1 MVLEQT
7 EDTTNKTYFTAGGLK
22 ALGDGRIGGYLV
34 VWGNPAHR
42 DLQGEYFTPDT
53 NFELDRYKDRPILYH
68 HELDPD
74 IKGVEVG
81 RIDTITK
88 DDKGLWAEG
97 YLHLKNTSTKVM
109 QAAHRVYQQV
119 VKGLLGWSSGTVPH
133 WADVTPNGQI
143 LRWPIVEGSLT
154 PDPAEPHRTTVAAL
168 KSAMTALDDERTP
181 PSEEAMPEGIEGTT
195 TTGDVDMQH
204 MKMTIQQE
212 ESGMDYATLISAL
225 EGAGVDTAPILEVIK
240 ELETVESGPEDGMM
254 ADGDMPEEEM
264 KQDALDTPPEEEL
277 AKMDGMD
284 EEEMKQDDEEYP
296 VKTKKPAQK
305 NGQAT
310 MVDAKAFA
318 AELMKHM
325 KSAPA
330 KQGLPAGGKAGGKPS
345 MRTGTIQMRT
355 KYADLSPRD
364 MGYLHMIR
372 HAYAIKNGTSTEL
385 EPAFYR
391 EMADRAQKSYV
402 KGDMKLEA
410 KDGKRLMG
418 IKSNE
423 LNNDT
428 TDANWVPT
436 LWSSDLWERMRIEN
450 MIASSFQMVD
460 MPSPSYELP
469 IESTDPT
476 VYLVPET
483 ANETQLDLASSNNPI
498 PDSRLSVGKVTLTAK
513 KLALRVGFSAEIMED
528 SIIQFIPQL
537 RAQGMRTVQDAIDN
551 VLLNG
556 DDETGATNISYY
568 GSAATSTDKFLAFD
582 GLRALPLVN
591 GSDLTVDAGGSSP
604 TLSKIRKARFKML
617 NAYAMRPND
626 LVYFVDVQTYGKL
639 LGIDELLVYMNNG
652 QGSTVNTGVVPT
664 IDGSPVF
671 PSQEFGLANT
681 SGYVHST
688 ASNNTTGSL
697 LIAHKPSWKVG
708 YRRNI
713 TSSIDYL
720 PYYDSY
726 QMTMTVRIAF
736 KNRDN
741 TCAALLYNIGVS

>member
-1 MVLEQT
+1 MELTAE
-7 EDTTNKTYFTAGGLK
+7 KTYFTAGSIK

-34 VWGNPAHR
+34 VWGNPNKR
-42 DLQGEYFTPDT
+42 DLQGEYFTPHT
-53 NFELDRYKDRPILYH
+53 EFELGRYTDRPILYH
-68 HELDPD
+68 HELSDE
-74 IKGVEVG
+74 IGGTEVG
-81 RIDTITK
+81 RIDRIIK
-88 DDKGLWAEG
+88 DAKGLWAEG
-97 YLHLKNTSTKVM
+97 HLHLDHATETVK
-109 QAAHRVYQQV
+109 QAAQKVYQQV
-119 VKGLLGWSSGTVPH
+119 LKGLLGWSSGTVPH

-168 KSAMTALDDERTP
+168 KSATNALNGETQ
-181 PSEEAMPEGIEGTT
+181 SEPKEATPEGVKGAADTAKACEQDSIDKTSKQE
-195 TTGDVDMQH
+195 DVN
-204 MKMTIQQE
+204 
-212 ESGMDYATLISAL
+212 MDYATLIAAL

-240 ELETVESGPEDGMM
+240 ELETAPEEPADGMM
-254 ADGDMPEEEM
+254 ADGDPEEEM
-264 KQDALDTPPEEEL
+264 KQDGLDTP
-277 AKMDGMD
+277 D
-284 EEEMKQDDEEYP
+284 EEDIAKAEMDDEEIKADDEEDYPMKKKQP
-296 VKTKKPAQK
+296 VKR
-305 NGQAT
+305 NGQAPV
-310 MVDAKAFA
+310 VDAKAFA

-325 KSAPA
+325 KAAPA
-330 KQGLPAGGKAGGKPS
+330 KGQLPAGGKPEAKANFNP
-345 MRTGTIQMRT
+345 RIEMRT

-372 HAYAIKNGTSTEL
+372 HAYAIKNGVGTGLGT
-385 EPAFYR
+385 AFYR
-391 EMADRAQKSYV
+391 ELTDRAQNEYI
-402 KGDMKLEA
+402 KGAMKLAED
-410 KDGKRLMG
+410 DGKRLMA
-418 IKSNE
+418 IKANE
-423 LNNDT
+423 LNNASNDS
-428 TDANWVPT
+428 DWVPT
-436 LWSSDLWERMRIEN
+436 LWSSDLWERMRVEN
-450 MIASSFQMVD
+450 MIAASFQMVE
-460 MPSPSYELP
+460 MPSASYELP

-483 ANETQLDLASSNNPI
+483 TAETQLTLADSNSPI
-498 PDSRLSVGKVTLTAK
+498 PDSTLAVGKVTLTAK

-568 GSAATSTDKFLAFD
+568 GSSPTSTDKFLAFD

-591 GSDLTVDAGGSSP
+591 GSDLTVDAGGASP
-604 TLSKIRKARFKML
+604 TLSKIRTARFKL
-617 NAYAMRPND
+617 ANAYAMRPND

-652 QGSTVNTGVVPT
+652 EGSTVNTGMVPT

-671 PSQEFGLANT
+671 PSQEFGLSNT

-688 ASNNTTGSL
+688 TSNNTKGSL
-697 LIAHKPSWKVG
+697 LIVHKPSWKVG

-713 TSSIDYL
+713 TSSIDFL

-741 TCAALLYNIGVS
+741 TCASLLYNIGVS